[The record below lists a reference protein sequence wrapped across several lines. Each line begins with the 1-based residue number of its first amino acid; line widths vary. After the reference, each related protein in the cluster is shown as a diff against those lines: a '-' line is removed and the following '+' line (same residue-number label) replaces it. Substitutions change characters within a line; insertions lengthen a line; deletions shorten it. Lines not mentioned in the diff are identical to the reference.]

1 MSSHYYR
8 YQSRESAKSSGW
20 RSLEMGLVVFF
31 SLMLSVVGV
40 CVTVHKLLPSF
51 MFSVERGKK
60 MFQFNA
66 KVSGAI

>member
-1 MSSHYYR
+1 
-8 YQSRESAKSSGW
+8 
-20 RSLEMGLVVFF
+20 MGLVGFF
-31 SLMLSVVGV
+31 ALMLSVVGV

-66 KVSGAI
+66 KVSGTI